1 MGPGRTGGVRAETR
15 GGARPVRSLA
25 MLVLFHDVTDPASAV
40 AVARFTRLA
49 REGLPIEF
57 EGFDAV
63 GLDMALPPDIE
74 VLSRLHALEG
84 PAAAEGVVLRRPQRT
99 PPTAL
104 AHVLLAAAEG
114 TPAAHDVRVAVYCA
128 HWEDGAD
135 IADPA
140 VLQSLGTANGM
151 DEGALAAVLADRVAL
166 ASRRRQMAAH
176 RREGVGGV
184 PVLLASRTLV
194 PGLLE
199 ESQIR
204 DLAASI

>member
-1 MGPGRTGGVRAETR
+1 M
-15 GGARPVRSLA
+15 A

-74 VLSRLHALEG
+74 VLSRLQALEG
-84 PAAAEGVVLRRPQRT
+84 PAASEGVVLRRPSVS
-99 PPTAL
+99 PPTGL

-114 TPAAHDVRVAVYCA
+114 TDCAHDVRTALYRA
-128 HWEDGAD
+128 HWEDGTD

-140 VLQSLGTANGM
+140 VLLAVGTVNGM
-151 DEGALAAVLADRVAL
+151 DGDALGALLADRVAL

-184 PVLLASRTLV
+184 PVVLASRTLL